1 MSPATTLPSN
11 QDLLNAI
18 NRLADRM
25 DRLEGEVRELTTMVS
40 SLDAK
45 VESLDAKVEETRDMV
60 GSLSLTVTRPGR
72 TGTG

>member
-1 MSPATTLPSN
+1 MSPATTLPTN

-18 NRLADRM
+18 NRLANRM
-25 DRLEGEVRELTTMVS
+25 DRIEGEVQELKTMVG

-45 VESLDAKVEETRDMV
+45 IEETRDMV

-72 TGTG
+72 TGTGGDD